1 MEEIIR
7 QLTAYL
13 QYPFVRY
20 AFLAGVLIALS
31 ASLLGVTLVLKRYS
45 YIGDGLSH
53 VAFGAMAVAMVLKLG
68 NQMLL
73 ILPVTIVCA
82 VLLLRTGEQAK
93 IKGDAAV
100 AMLSV
105 ASLAFGYLVINLF
118 SASANLSGDV
128 CTTLFGST
136 SILTLTGW
144 DVAVCGAL
152 SLFVICF
159 FVLFYHQIFSVTFDE
174 SFARASGNQVERYNL
189 LMAAVIAVIIV
200 LAMNLVGSLLI
211 SALIIFPALSAMR
224 LFQSFRGVTIFSA
237 FLSVVCAL
245 FGITVSILLGTPVG
259 STIVAADAA
268 AFVLCWGVSKVRSK
282 AGALRGSCMALCVV
296 MVLLMEACGDS
307 GRGRSV
313 LTGSAKQ
320 SVKDVLQSQAGESA
334 AGNNRAEESREN
346 SNAETAPAGGTAAGG
361 AAAGGTTPAG
371 GAASGGT
378 APAGG
383 TIAGGIAPAGGT
395 SAGGTAPVGG
405 AAAGGAVA
413 GGTAPVGGTA
423 AGGTAPAGGT
433 AAGGIA
439 PAGGTVAGGT
449 APAGGTVVGGTAPA
463 GGETA
468 GGTAP
473 AGGAAPT
480 GGAATPGK
488 SGDVDVDLT
497 QLSSTMVFAEVYH
510 IMVEPKDY
518 MGKRIRISGIS
529 TVYEDQK
536 AGKSYYSC
544 VVLDATACCAQGIE
558 FKLRDG
564 GHYPEND
571 EEITVQGTFDTYE
584 DGGYQY
590 AILKDAVLESS
601 GPKHEEP

>member
-245 FGITVSILLGTPVG
+245 LGITASILLGTPVG

-268 AFVLCWGVSKVRSK
+268 AFVLCWGVSKARSK

-361 AAAGGTTPAG
+361 TTPAG

-395 SAGGTAPVGG
+395 SAGGTAPAGGTVAGGTTPAGGTSAGGTAPVGG

-413 GGTAPVGGTA
+413 GGTAPV
-423 AGGTAPAGGT
+423 
-433 AAGGIA
+433 
-439 PAGGTVAGGT
+439 GGTVAGGT

-463 GGETA
+463 GGEAA